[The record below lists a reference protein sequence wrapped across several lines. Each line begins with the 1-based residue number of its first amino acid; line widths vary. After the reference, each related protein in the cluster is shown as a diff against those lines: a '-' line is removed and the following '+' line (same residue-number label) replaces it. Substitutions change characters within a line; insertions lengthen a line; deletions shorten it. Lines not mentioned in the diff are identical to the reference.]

1 MHFFSVG
8 VGGFNFVFFPKVIA
22 NLQLLMGD
30 SALAVQKRVIQAMTH
45 LYRVALVWISKA
57 KTVTEDMEAVWT
69 VVGKIKEG
77 SSSLELETL
86 TYWQH

>member
-1 MHFFSVG
+1 
-8 VGGFNFVFFPKVIA
+8 
-22 NLQLLMGD
+22 
-30 SALAVQKRVIQAMTH
+30 MTH

-77 SSSLELETL
+77 SSSLELETF
-86 TYWQH
+86 TYWQR